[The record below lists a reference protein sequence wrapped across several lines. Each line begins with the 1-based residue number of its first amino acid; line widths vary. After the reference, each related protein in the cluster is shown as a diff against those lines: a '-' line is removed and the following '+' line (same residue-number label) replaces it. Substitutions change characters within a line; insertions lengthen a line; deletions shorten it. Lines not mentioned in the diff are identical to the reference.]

1 MPDKKEVLFSESE
14 FNVGQVIDNNY
25 AKTKYEA
32 ETLMRAARDEG
43 YNINIFRMGNISCEL
58 KGGKFQKKYRTE
70 CILHFNE
77 KLFTLRNSSVI

>member
-1 MPDKKEVLFSESE
+1 
-14 FNVGQVIDNNY
+14 
-25 AKTKYEA
+25 
-32 ETLMRAARDEG
+32 MRAARDEG

-58 KGGKFQKKYRTE
+58 KGGKIPKKYRTE